1 MDSGGDA
8 IRINYGAANP
18 GRIAHPILSVCL
30 LRDAGNR
37 SESRRGIEAESE
49 HADLPTGRRVKLKSP
64 PCVLLAL
71 QDMKIRKGTFET
83 IVTVAAEV
91 VEDLVKIKWGKLASL
106 LFVLKNRK
114 IALLEAERSAPG
126 REIAYVVQARKALD

>member
-1 MDSGGDA
+1 M
-8 IRINYGAANP
+8 
-18 GRIAHPILSVCL
+18 
-30 LRDAGNR
+30 
-37 SESRRGIEAESE
+37 
-49 HADLPTGRRVKLKSP
+49 
-64 PCVLLAL
+64 AL

-91 VEDLVKIKWGKLASL
+91 VEDLVQIKWGKLASL